1 MVRNPLVGVAKLPT
15 GDIIDS
21 LPFEAPWMGPFGSC
35 LIKIS
40 DLRLSE
46 DEKGIEAQLADEHGT
61 PYNNGAEW
69 IDIKKFPNEW
79 SK

>member
-1 MVRNPLVGVAKLPT
+1 
-15 GDIIDS
+15 
-21 LPFEAPWMGPFGSC
+21 
-35 LIKIS
+35 
-40 DLRLSE
+40 
-46 DEKGIEAQLADEHGT
+46 LADEHGV